1 MTSAALAL
9 SDDPAREDR
18 FLSHCRLCPIPGYQ
32 RQNNAFISYTVS
44 STDMSELW
52 QRVSRL
58 WRILAR
64 SVGSTESSMYNFS
77 GTENET
83 VDECCSTTNRRHTQV
98 PMFSRRQPT
107 YTHVI
112 THNTTLQFRQSSNLV
127 LIKEGDASLSSYFI
141 CQKRRRAT
149 RKAKA
154 HHTLVAHYITIVN
167 VRIKHTTHISTY
179 KHSKQVYHSTH
190 YTLTHTQT

>member
-52 QRVSRL
+52 QRVSGL

-98 PMFSRRQPT
+98 PMFSRRQPIT
-107 YTHVI
+107 YTRDHTKHDV
-112 THNTTLQFRQSSNLV
+112 TV
-127 LIKEGDASLSSYFI
+127 PDLIKEGDAYSALM
-141 CQKRRRAT
+141 
-149 RKAKA
+149 A
-154 HHTLVAHYITIVN
+154 HRSVL
-167 VRIKHTTHISTY
+167 TTD
-179 KHSKQVYHSTH
+179 VV
-190 YTLTHTQT
+190 